1 MKIIVLLSLF
11 MLVACGSETDTS
23 DLEVFV
29 AETAA
34 KPRGRIPPMPE
45 FTPYSA
51 FVYGA
56 SALRSPFK
64 SPVVFEEMA
73 NRFATLVDAPDES
86 RSKEALENYTLG
98 ELTLVGT
105 LSKAQNDELK
115 ALIQTSTGNVHVV
128 QVGQYMGKNH
138 GKIMSVTDTQLDLI
152 EVVPNGSGGWITRP
166 HSMGLKESAEGDK

>member
-1 MKIIVLLSLF
+1 

-23 DLEVFV
+23 DLEAFV

-98 ELTLVGT
+98 ELMLVGT
-105 LSKAQNDELK
+105 LSKAENDELK

-128 QVGQYMGKNH
+128 QVGQHMGKNH